1 MKIIKIILCLIVIIT
16 ITGCGLEVEE
26 KKMTEYINITAKEA
40 KEKIDS
46 NSEVVI
52 LDVRTLEEFNES
64 HIPGAVRVEVDLL
77 ENEVE
82 DVIEDKDTVILVYC
96 RTGRRSRIGSQI
108 LLEMGY
114 TNVFD
119 FGGIINWP
127 YETE

>member
-16 ITGCGLEVEE
+16 ITGCDLKVEE

-108 LLEMGY
+108 
-114 TNVFD
+114 
-119 FGGIINWP
+119 IPIK
-127 YETE
+127 